1 MIAASAW
8 LAALAATIAPIT
20 KEIFLSKV
28 EVAGP
33 DGRWTLLAEPRDGD
47 VHVVALTAI
56 SPLLPRVEVRRGR
69 STPVTPG
76 PALSAQ
82 VEIAVNA
89 GNRPLDCAPRLTAVI
104 HGVDEELLLVEGEPR
119 VFRGAVPPA
128 AMDSESGADVA
139 HVFRR
144 DDEAVTGETVVLHP
158 PAVPHSHVLLFGLHP
173 REGRSFVWSVK
184 VDGEEH
190 RLQPGATRPLA
201 LPATGA
207 PMKVELGDAILDAVQ
222 VATLAPGD
230 VVESQAF
237 LHQVAQ
243 SDVRSDRTDGGS
255 PFGWVDATQLS
266 EDRRL
271 VPVGHRRTYRFAM
284 EPPAR
289 LLEEGETL
297 GFVLRPGVRGRAA
310 RTSDA
315 MLTKS
320 WSRDH
325 DPRELVRRPMVDLT
339 GFTAADSPETL
350 VEVTR
355 SAGLASYTHAE
366 GPREQLDI
374 RPTMGPGAAWGDV
387 NEDGALDLVLL
398 QGAGREGCEALRD
411 RLFLGNGDGTFED
424 GTLRAG
430 LGRGDA
436 GMGALLVDLNGDGH
450 LDLYCANYGPDRLF
464 LGAGDGTFSEAEG
477 VLPALSLWSAS
488 VIAGD
493 PDGDGDL
500 DLYVTSYLDYD
511 LEKMP
516 PADELGLYQREDP
529 VEMLPF
535 AFPGQR
541 NVFLRSRLADTGAFG
556 FEDATEELGLADV
569 QGRGMQAV
577 FWDFDLD
584 GDEDLYIANDVS
596 FNVLFRNEGD
606 GTFKDVSF
614 STGLDDPRGGMGLA
628 IGDVDND
635 GDSDVFL
642 TNWQLETNAL
652 YTNSAISSLARKR
665 RRSTFHDTT
674 VKSGFGP
681 SGIGKTS
688 WGAEFFDLELDG
700 DLDLYVANGY
710 TSPDYEST
718 GICVGQTDQL
728 FVGDGTGKLKE
739 ACTLGRRAFSISRA
753 SRGAV
758 GADHDRDGDIDL
770 LVTANNG
777 GVTLLRNDA
786 ERAGRW
792 LGVRL
797 RQPGLNQ
804 RGIGAKVVVATSD
817 GFRREQALRAGSGY
831 LTGNAPE
838 LHFGLGR
845 VDEFVEIQ
853 VTWPDGEVTRHQEQ
867 ADAWVVIQREG

>member
-8 LAALAATIAPIT
+8 LAALAAFALPTSEDPLLPPA
-20 KEIFLSKV
+20 V
-28 EVAGP
+28 EVGGP
-33 DGRWTLLAEPRDGD
+33 DGSWTWLSVPRDGD
-47 VHVVALTAI
+47 VHVLALTAI
-56 SPLLPRVEVRRGR
+56 SPLMPRAEVRRGAT
-69 STPVTPG
+69 TPVTPG

-82 VEIAVNA
+82 VEVALRA
-89 GNRPLDCAPRLTAVI
+89 GNRPLDCAPRLTAVV
-104 HGVDEELLLVEGEPR
+104 HGVDEELLLVAGAPR
-119 VFRGAVPPA
+119 VFRDARPPA
-128 AMDSESGADVA
+128 AAASSAGADLA
-139 HVFRR
+139 HLLRR
-144 DDEAVTGETVVLHP
+144 DDEVVAGGTVSLEP
-158 PAVPHSHVLLFGLHP
+158 PASPHSHVLLFGLHP
-173 REGRSFVWSVK
+173 GVVRAAPWPIE
-184 VDGEEH
+184 VDGEPH
-190 RLQPGATRPLA
+190 LLHPGATRPLV

-207 PMKVELGDAILDAVQ
+207 PMEVKLGDALLDAVQ
-222 VATLAPGD
+222 FATLVQGD
-230 VVESQAF
+230 LAEFEAF
-237 LHQVAQ
+237 LHQVSQA
-243 SDVRSDRTDGGS
+243 DVHVTREDGSRSFRWTDAAG
-255 PFGWVDATQLS
+255 LS
-266 EDRRL
+266 EDRRV
-271 VPVGHRRTYRFAM
+271 VPAGHRRAYRFAM
-284 EPPAR
+284 EPPGR

-310 RTSDA
+310 DPAPVATAR
-315 MLTKS
+315 
-320 WSRDH
+320 SRDH
-325 DPRELVRRPMVDLT
+325 APRALVRRPTVDLT
-339 GFTAADSPETL
+339 RFTAADSPESL

-355 SAGLASYTHAE
+355 GAGLAAYTHAE

-398 QGAGREGCEALRD
+398 QGAGREGCEPLSD
-411 RLFLGNGDGTFED
+411 RLFLGRGDGTFED
-424 GTLRAG
+424 GTARAG

-450 LDLYCANYGPDRLF
+450 LDLYCANYGRDRLF
-464 LGAGDGTFSEAEG
+464 LGAGDATFIEAEG

-541 NVFLRSRLADTGAFG
+541 NVFLRSRLADTGALG

-652 YTNSAISSLARKR
+652 YTNSAISSLTRKR

-718 GICVGQTDQL
+718 GTCVGQTDQL
-728 FVGDGTGKLKE
+728 FVGDGTGKLRE

-797 RQPGLNQ
+797 RQPGLNPHA
-804 RGIGAKVVVATSD
+804 IGARVAVAASD
-817 GFRREQALRAGSGY
+817 GSRRQQALRAGTGY

-838 LHFGLGR
+838 LHFGLGP
-845 VDEFVEIQ
+845 VEEFVEIQ
-853 VTWPDGEVTRHQEQ
+853 VTWPDGEVSRHMYG
-867 ADAWVVIQREG
+867 ADAWVVIEREG

>member
-222 VATLAPGD
+222 FATLAPGD

-652 YTNSAISSLARKR
+652 YTNSAISSLTRKR

-845 VDEFVEIQ
+845 VDEFVEVQ

>member
-8 LAALAATIAPIT
+8 LAALAALALPSS
-20 KEIFLSKV
+20 EDPLLPPAV
-28 EVAGP
+28 EVGGP
-33 DGRWTLLAEPRDGD
+33 DGSWTWLSVPRDGD
-47 VHVVALTAI
+47 VQVLALTAI
-56 SPLLPRVEVRRGR
+56 SPLIPRAEVGRGAT
-69 STPVTPG
+69 TPVTPG

-82 VEIAVNA
+82 VEVALRA
-89 GNRPLDCAPRLTAVI
+89 GNRPLDCAPRLTAVV
-104 HGVDEELLLVEGEPR
+104 HGVDEELLLMGGAPR
-119 VFRGAVPPA
+119 VFRDARPPA
-128 AMDSESGADVA
+128 AAGSSAGADLA
-139 HVFRR
+139 HLLRR
-144 DDEAVTGETVVLHP
+144 DDEVVAGGTVSLEP

-173 REGRSFVWSVK
+173 RVVGTAPWPIE
-184 VDGEEH
+184 VDGEPH
-190 RLQPGATRPLA
+190 LLHPGATRPLV

-207 PMKVELGDAILDAVQ
+207 PMEVELGDALLDAVQ
-222 VATLAPGD
+222 FATLVPGD
-230 VVESQAF
+230 LAESEAF
-237 LHQVAQ
+237 LHQVSQA
-243 SDVRSDRTDGGS
+243 DVRITREDGS
-255 PFGWVDATQLS
+255 RSFGWTDAAGLS
-266 EDRRL
+266 EDRRV
-271 VPVGHRRTYRFAM
+271 VPEGHRRAYRFAM
-284 EPPAR
+284 EPPGR

-310 RTSDA
+310 DPASVETAR
-315 MLTKS
+315 
-320 WSRDH
+320 SRDH
-325 DPRELVRRPMVDLT
+325 APRALVRRPTVDLT
-339 GFTAADSPETL
+339 RFTAADSPESL

-355 SAGLASYTHAE
+355 SAGLAAYTHAE

-398 QGAGREGCEALRD
+398 QGAGRAGCQPLSD
-411 RLFLGNGDGTFED
+411 RLFLGRGDGTFED
-424 GTLRAG
+424 GTARAG

-450 LDLYCANYGPDRLF
+450 LDLYCANYGRDRLF
-464 LGAGDGTFSEAEG
+464 LGAGDGTFAEAEG

-584 GDEDLYIANDVS
+584 GDEDLYVANDVS

-804 RGIGAKVVVATSD
+804 HGIGANVAVATSD
-817 GFRREQALRAGSGY
+817 GFRREQALRAGTGY

-838 LHFGLGR
+838 LHFGLGP

-867 ADAWVVIQREG
+867 ADTWVVIQREG